1 MATNTEFILEKA
13 AAHHV
18 EDTLGHGA
26 IIEAKQASDEERTQK
41 LWPALK
47 ANRKA
52 VAWSVLI
59 SLSIVMEGYD
69 VILMNNFF
77 AYPSFQRK
85 FGQDYGGDIGWQ
97 VSGPWQT
104 GLSMASTV
112 GTVFGGLMNGYFAS
126 KFGYRIVMMVSL
138 VFMAA
143 FIFVVFFA
151 NSAAVLLVGQIL
163 CGLAWGVFATIGP
176 AYASE
181 VCPTAL
187 RGYLTIYVNMC
198 WAIGQFIAA
207 GVMYALVNRPDEW
220 SYRIPFALQWIW
232 PVPLIVICWFA
243 PESPWYL
250 VRKDRLEEAKRSLYR
265 LGGDKTEDQINGQL
279 AMLVHTTKIE
289 MAMEEGTRYWDC
301 FKGVDLRR
309 TEICCMAFMGQILS
323 GSTFAYSP
331 TYFFESA
338 GMDTT
343 HAYQLNVGGTA
354 IAFVGTIISWWLITH
369 FGRRTLYVWG
379 QGILCVV
386 LLIIG
391 ILSAS
396 SQAQGALWAQAGF
409 CIFWL
414 FTYSLTVGP
423 IAYAIVSET
432 SSVRLRPLTVCLA
445 RTAYQLINIV
455 SQVLETYFMNPTEWN
470 AQGKT
475 GFFWAGTALF
485 TFIWAYFRL
494 PEAKGR
500 TYEELDIL
508 FAKRVSARKFSKTA
522 VDAYAQ
528 GQEVSRE
535 ELVET
540 KT

>member
-1 MATNTEFILEKA
+1 
-13 AAHHV
+13 
-18 EDTLGHGA
+18 
-26 IIEAKQASDEERTQK
+26 
-41 LWPALK
+41 
-47 ANRKA
+47 
-52 VAWSVLI
+52 
-59 SLSIVMEGYD
+59 
-69 VILMNNFF
+69 
-77 AYPSFQRK
+77 
-85 FGQDYGGDIGWQ
+85 
-97 VSGPWQT
+97 
-104 GLSMASTV
+104 
-112 GTVFGGLMNGYFAS
+112 MNGYFAS

-151 NSAAVLLVGQIL
+151 NSTAVLLVGQIL

-250 VRKDRLEEAKRSLYR
+250 VRKDQLEKAKRSLYR

-289 MAMEEGTRYWDC
+289 MAIEEGTRYWDC

-309 TEICCMAFMGQILS
+309 TEVCCMAFMGQILS

-338 GMDTT
+338 GMDTN

-379 QGILCVV
+379 QGILCAV
-386 LLIIG
+386 LIIIG

-396 SQAQGALWAQAGF
+396 SKTQGSLWAQAGF

-423 IAYAIVSET
+423 IAYAIISET

-445 RTAYQLINIV
+445 RTAYQLVNIV
-455 SQVLETYFMNPTEWN
+455 SQVLETHFMNPTEWN

-475 GFFWAGTALF
+475 GFFWAGTALL

-508 FAKRVSARKFSKTA
+508 FAKGVPARKFSKTA

-528 GQEVSRE
+528 GQESSRVD
-535 ELVET
+535 LVET
-540 KT
+540 KN